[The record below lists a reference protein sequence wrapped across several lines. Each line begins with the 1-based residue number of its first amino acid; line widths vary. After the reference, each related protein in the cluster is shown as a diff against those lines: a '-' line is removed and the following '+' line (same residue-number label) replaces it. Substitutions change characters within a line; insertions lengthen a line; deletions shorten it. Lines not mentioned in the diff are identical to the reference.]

1 MVERHARSVVSAT
14 DALSHAVARGL
25 EPDAMGAGVARV
37 LQELPHKDPGVGPVP
52 LRLEASALQESATS
66 RIGHHDSV
74 GPPSGEPMQGTRWLP
89 LGMTPGWTLHLGSCI
104 RAGGGRQDT
113 IGEVTTEQISRLRTF
128 IRSTLGCG
136 CPDEVL
142 EWIQC
147 THTELTQEDD
157 TRITRIDVGGRL
169 LVYVLEIE
177 GPDWLAEE
185 ALPAVIAAATVDR
198 ATSCFSRLR
207 VVVAIDDP
215 EEMKPRMERI
225 FNGSAPADEKV
236 HLHVVSS
243 TDLPFD

>member
-1 MVERHARSVVSAT
+1 MTQVTQIASQI
-14 DALSHAVARGL
+14 
-25 EPDAMGAGVARV
+25 ARV
-37 LQELPHKDPGVGPVP
+37 FICVICGQNCDDRWIEY
-52 LRLEASALQESATS
+52 RESS
-66 RIGHHDSV
+66 IEYRV
-74 GPPSGEPMQGTRWLP
+74 
-89 LGMTPGWTLHLGSCI
+89 
-104 RAGGGRQDT
+104 GGRDT
-113 IGEVTTEQISRLRTF
+113 IEAVTNEQTIRLQTF

-157 TRITRIDVGGRL
+157 TRITRINVGGRL

-198 ATSCFSRLR
+198 ATSCFNRLR

-236 HLHVVSS
+236 HLHLVHS
-243 TDLPFD
+243 TDLPFDKQ